1 MQLKN
6 KVNHDVADY
15 FRRGLQTP
23 STNISDSN
31 MPFPYKHEFFSGLNK
46 LPFLSSEPEL
56 VNFPINQDNVQEFY
70 TTIHECTNSL
80 QTHMIPRHNT
90 GFSNDLVEV
99 EDALEDHLNKN
110 HISPDD
116 LALVDEDTI
125 SVYNGTKESEHEATS
140 QSICTEVDN
149 VEKNDHGVKMLHPM
163 KQNVTA
169 VSILDIVP
177 LDVNYFSTFQ
187 VMLDSKDEDV
197 DTILELHEG
206 WKYPSTRFSF
216 YSKINDKLYKY
227 DRDFSSVL
235 PMEYTKSYIVSL
247 PRNFVERDKNNES
260 SGVTNSEAYLIST
273 RSPKI
278 LLSKV
283 SSVKKKPKIKLL

>member
-1 MQLKN
+1 MQLKS

-15 FRRGLQTP
+15 FRRSLQTP
-23 STNISDSN
+23 STNMSDSN
-31 MPFPYKHEFFSGLNK
+31 MSLPYRYEFFSGLNK

-56 VNFPINQDNVQEFY
+56 INFPINQDNVQEFY
-70 TTIHECTNSL
+70 TTLHECTNNL
-80 QTHMIPRHNT
+80 QTNVIPRHNT
-90 GFSNDLVEV
+90 GFSNDLIEV
-99 EDALEDHLNKN
+99 EDAIGNHLNKN
-110 HISPDD
+110 HLSPDD

-125 SVYNGTKESEHEATS
+125 CIYNGTKTSEHEATS
-140 QSICTEVDN
+140 KSICTEVNN
-149 VEKNDHGVKMLHPM
+149 VQKNDHGVKMLHPT
-163 KQNVTA
+163 KPNVTA

-187 VMLDSKDEDV
+187 VMLDSKDEDI

-216 YSKINDKLYKY
+216 YSKIDDKLYKH
-227 DRDFSSVL
+227 DRDFSSSL
-235 PMEYTKSYIVSL
+235 PREYTKSYIVSL
-247 PRNFVERDKNNES
+247 PRSFVERDKNDES
-260 SGVTNSEAYLIST
+260 LGVTNSEAYLIST
-273 RSPKI
+273 RSPKL